1 MKKRDSISD
10 EEWQELTEAALE
22 AVKKAYAPYSK
33 FQVGAALLTEAGTI
47 VPGCNVENAS
57 YGLTLCA
64 ERTAV
69 ASAVVQGIQEFR
81 ACVVVTHTSP
91 PSSPCGMCR
100 QVLHEFAPHL
110 PVRMVNPQGE
120 VLQTRI
126 DTLLPQS
133 FDKEQLFN
141 ALKVDEEP
149 QQS

>member
-1 MKKRDSISD
+1 MKKRDSVT
-10 EEWQELTEAALE
+10 EAQWEELTQAALK
-22 AVKKAYAPYSK
+22 ALKKAYAPYSQ
-33 FQVGAALLTEAGTI
+33 FQVGAALLTQDGTL

-69 ASAVVQGIQEFR
+69 ASAVVQGKQEFR

-91 PSSPCGMCR
+91 PSSPCGVCR
-100 QVLHEFAPHL
+100 QVLHEFAPRL

-120 VLQTRI
+120 MLETSI
-126 DTLLPQS
+126 DALLPQS

-141 ALKVDEEP
+141 ASKGDEEIEP
-149 QQS
+149 S